1 MAKATRDAYGEA
13 LAELGAVNN
22 DIVVLDADLSASTK
36 TNVFKKAFPDRH
48 FNVGIAEQD
57 LIGVAAGLAA
67 TGKIPFA
74 SSFAVFAT
82 GRAFEQIRNSVCYPR
97 LNVKIAATHAGITV
111 GEDGATHQAN
121 EDVAIMRSLPN
132 MSVVVPADAAE
143 TKAIIKWAAA
153 YDGPVYIRMGRS
165 KVPDIF
171 DDSYQYTFGK
181 GIVLQD
187 GVDVT
192 LIAMGIMVA
201 KAQEAAKQLEK
212 EGISAAVVNMST
224 IKPIDAAM
232 ITAYAKKTGAV
243 VTCEEHTIMGG
254 LGSAVAEVL
263 GECCPVPLTRVGMND
278 VFGESGTPDELL
290 VKFGLTAEHIVQAA
304 KAVIARK

>member
-36 TNVFKKAFPDRH
+36 TNVFKKAFPNRH

-97 LNVKIAATHAGITV
+97 LNVKIAATYAGITV